1 MNMKQLWNVQTE
13 GQTSHIDLFG
23 FVGGSK
29 EFNDGFNEKD
39 LLDELRAI
47 PEENALTIS
56 INSFGGSVYTAL
68 SIYALLK
75 NHKGPVTFRIDGTAM
90 SAATIITSVPNARVI
105 MPRGAIMM
113 IHKVSVGVYGNADD
127 LKKTVEDIEKLE
139 QNVLQIYAE
148 KTGKSID
155 VIQALVNKE
164 TYFTAE
170 EALEFG
176 LVDEIDETT
185 VIENRAEGDMVI
197 INGLELSAQFFEHAP
212 QSFFKTPT
220 VEAQVE
226 LPVAKEE
233 ASMDLDQLKSD
244 YPELIQAI
252 RNEALIEGAAKERA
266 RIQAIEDIAMAG
278 HEALVRAAKFDGT
291 TTAEMLAIQMV
302 KAEKAKIEA
311 RLTERVEDAKALE
324 DTHETGDVGLLR
336 EKDYIQQNLANH
348 LASICKWQGGA
359 Q

>member
-1 MNMKQLWNVQTE
+1 MKMKQFWNIQTE

-47 PEENALTIS
+47 PTENALTIS

-75 NHKGPVTFRIDGTAM
+75 NHKGSITFRIDGTAM

-105 MPRGAIMM
+105 MPRGAMMM

-155 VIQALVNKE
+155 VIQALVDKE

-185 VIENRAEGDMVI
+185 VVENQSEGDSVI
-197 INGLELSAQFFEHAP
+197 INGLQLSGRLFERVP
-212 QSFFKTPT
+212 KRFFKTPEVQPAT
-220 VEAQVE
+220 VSQAK
-226 LPVAKEE
+226 KEE
-233 ASMDLDQLKSD
+233 ETMDLEKLKSE

-252 RNEALIEGAAKERA
+252 RNEALAEGALKERA
-266 RIQAIEDIAMAG
+266 RIQAIEEIAMAG
-278 HEALVRAAKFDGT
+278 HEALVNSAKFDGI

-302 KAEKAKIEA
+302 KAEKAKA
-311 RLTERVEDAKALE
+311 QSRLANIVEDAQALE
-324 DTHETGDVGLLR
+324 GTHDAGNVGITK
-336 EKDYIQQNLANH
+336 EKEDIELNLANH
-348 LASICKWQGGA
+348 LANICKWQGGIV
-359 Q
+359 

>member
-1 MNMKQLWNVQTE
+1 MKMMQFWNIQTE

-29 EFNDGFNEKD
+29 EFNDGFNETD
-39 LLDELRAI
+39 FLNELRAI
-47 PEENALTIS
+47 PPENALTIS

-68 SIYALLK
+68 SIYSLLK
-75 NHKGPVTFRIDGTAM
+75 NHKGQITFRIDGTAM

-105 MPRGAIMM
+105 MPRGAMMM
-113 IHKVSVGVYGNADD
+113 IHKVSVGIYGNADD

-185 VIENRAEGDMVI
+185 VIENRADGETVT
-197 INGLELSAQFFEHAP
+197 INGLQIAAKIFEHAP
-212 QSFFKTPT
+212 KSFFQAAVTKPIEITK
-220 VEAQVE
+220 EVE
-226 LPVAKEE
+226 LMNLET
-233 ASMDLDQLKSD
+233 LKSD
-244 YPELIQAI
+244 YPELFQAI
-252 RNEALIEGAAKERA
+252 RNEAMAEGAAKERA
-266 RIQAIEDIAMAG
+266 RIQSIEEIAMTG
-278 HEALVRAAKFDGT
+278 HEALVNAAKFDGI
-291 TTAEMLAIQMV
+291 TTAEMLAVQMV
-302 KAEKAKIEA
+302 KAEKAKA
-311 RLTERVEDAKALE
+311 TMRLANIAEDAKALE
-324 DTHETGDVGLLR
+324 DTHDKGNVGHIE
-336 EKDYIQQNLANH
+336 EKEDIQMSLANH
-348 LASICKWQGGA
+348 LANICKWQGGVL
-359 Q
+359 